1 MTIDLRKDAPNQVST
16 INPDQLSKEINT
28 LQEIK
33 QEIENQENKIKEM
46 KEREKYYSTMII
58 PDLMSQL
65 NLKTLKLKDGSEI
78 NIKDVF
84 GVSIIAAKKQE
95 AHDWL
100 RRQGLGA
107 IVKNEMTVKFGLNED
122 NKAEQYAS
130 LARGQGYE
138 PDRKIAVH
146 AGTLRTTLRDYHERG
161 GKIPAEL
168 FNTFEGNQTEI
179 KTK

>member
-1 MTIDLRKDAPNQVST
+1 MEKVMTIDLRKDAPNQVSSV
-16 INPDQLSKEINT
+16 NPDQLSKEINT

-58 PDLMSQL
+58 PDLMGQL

-100 RRQGLGA
+100 R
-107 IVKNEMTVKFGLNED
+107 
-122 NKAEQYAS
+122 S
-130 LARGQGYE
+130 
-138 PDRKIAVH
+138 
-146 AGTLRTTLRDYHERG
+146 
-161 GKIPAEL
+161 
-168 FNTFEGNQTEI
+168 
-179 KTK
+179 